1 MGKIDYN
8 DANHKSAAYWEHKG
22 EAAGRDHKYWDSAKD
37 FKKAAEALDRAGDHE
52 NAAHDYERTASQLDS
67 KGDLKGAALYLE
79 KAGAD
84 RTNDP
89 SVEDHFR
96 RDVQTEMDYSEAGED
111 RMNAGKAAGGNHKE
125 AAKQY
130 GQAEADFNK
139 AADAIARASPSS
151 DDIAKYNTQAA
162 LAGEKAAAEA
172 GEDHMDA
179 GKAAGKN
186 HKQAAKQYGQAEAD
200 FDKAAGRSASRGD
213 VDDTKK
219 YNTQAALAGEKAAA
233 EAGEDHMDAGKA
245 AGRNHK
251 EAAKQYGLAKEN
263 FTKAADAA
271 TRSGNIDDAK
281 KYSAKADDAGT
292 KAANEEKLVKP
303 EGGLPAHKNPKNWH

>member
-8 DANHKSAAYWEHKG
+8 DTNHKSATYWEHKG
-22 EAAGRDHKYWDSAKD
+22 EAAARGHNYWDAAKD

-52 NAAHDYERTASQLDS
+52 NAAHDYERTASQLDT

-89 SVEDHFR
+89 SVKDQFR
-96 RDVQTEMDYSEAGED
+96 QNIHTEMDYSEAGED
-111 RMNAGKAAGGNHKE
+111 RMNAGKAAGENHKE

-139 AADAIARASPSS
+139 AADALARASPSS
-151 DDIAKYNTQAA
+151 DDI
-162 LAGEKAAAEA
+162 
-172 GEDHMDA
+172 
-179 GKAAGKN
+179 
-186 HKQAAKQYGQAEAD
+186 
-200 FDKAAGRSASRGD
+200 
-213 VDDTKK
+213 KK